1 MNPVEIMHTTMLAV
15 IALLTTPIYF
25 LLARSFFGGWEGFF
39 ESIVA
44 IIEPPIASALQ
55 GKYDEHRIGRFT
67 LFMYLLICVFITA
80 AEYHVVAKFLF
91 GVEKPW
97 G

>member
-1 MNPVEIMHTTMLAV
+1 MLAV

-25 LLARSFFGGWEGFF
+25 FLARSFFGEWEGFF

-44 IIEPPIASALQ
+44 
-55 GKYDEHRIGRFT
+55 
-67 LFMYLLICVFITA
+67 
-80 AEYHVVAKFLF
+80 KFLF
-91 GVEKPW
+91 GIEKPW